1 MGDIIVDSAVF
12 VTENSI
18 VSNYAQQGV
27 KQMKALKSSLVILG
41 SVGLLFLGACSQ
53 GEKASEPNNSQTPAP
68 VASAPASSAPSA
80 APAAA
85 DKTGHPSTSKGGQVV
100 ESGAYHLEFLSQK
113 EANGTHLDLYLQKG
127 DQHEPVPNAKVSAQV
142 QLPNGKQ
149 QTLALKYDPAGQHYA
164 VVFPEKQP
172 GNYPVKVTAD
182 IDGKKVDGRF
192 TFNQ

>member
-1 MGDIIVDSAVF
+1 
-12 VTENSI
+12 
-18 VSNYAQQGV
+18 
-27 KQMKALKSSLVILG
+27 MKALKSSLVILG
-41 SVGLLFLGACSQ
+41 SVGLLFLGACSK
-53 GEKASEPNNSQTPAP
+53 GDEASEPNNSQTPAP

-85 DKTGHPSTSKGGQVV
+85 DKTGHPNTSKGGQVV